1 MDIVHIFV
9 VCHVITK
16 FIIFSTRVLTSFV
29 FFLIEEGQ
37 ISKDGLSSQKSVGP
51 ICVPLPMV

>member
-16 FIIFSTRVLTSFV
+16 FIIFSTRVLTSF

-51 ICVPLPMV
+51 ICVPFPMV

>member
-1 MDIVHIFV
+1 MDIVHIFI

-16 FIIFSTRVLTSFV
+16 FIIFSTRVLTSF

-37 ISKDGLSSQKSVGP
+37 ISKDSLSSQKSVGP